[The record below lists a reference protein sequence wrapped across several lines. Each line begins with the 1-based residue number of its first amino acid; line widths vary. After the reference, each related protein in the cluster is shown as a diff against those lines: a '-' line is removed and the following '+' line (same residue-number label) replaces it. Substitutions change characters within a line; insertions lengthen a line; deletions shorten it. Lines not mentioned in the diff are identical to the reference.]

1 MSQPTRRRSS
11 RSRMAALVVAAFA
24 LISLGSTADAARS
37 DVSGTIELQ
46 SDPELQ
52 SDLEARSYT
61 SALSYG
67 ATARFDTSVSGRVA
81 AKAYLYNNVVCVQDG
96 TVVYQASNMD
106 LSAGFVLVDQD
117 GQNLVWDGGAAI
129 CYGTLVYRIDGRNP
143 TVEFLDQTVFEVD

>member
-46 SDPELQ
+46 SDP
-52 SDLEARSYT
+52 EARSYT